1 MKKITPYL
9 FAIAASGITIL
20 LAGTVSV
27 LLVPGNGHG
36 QKVVAPSPQA
46 AEQMAQGVMQAK
58 CAACHG
64 AGASYNSFINFLAF
78 GQLRRDVENAQKA
91 FTMTGANDIRS
102 GVVEYLKMDKV
113 LRTRSMPP
121 TQYTLVHLGTCL
133 TPADIAVLRTRYTQQ
148 GATARMFAP
157 IQPGNN
163 ERDTKGATPISRAMQ
178 EGIRAL
184 GENPLKVRLGHLLF
198 FDPRLSTTN
207 GVSCAS
213 CHDLT
218 LGGTDN
224 KTKSEGV
231 PGGDGTPQLGGVNAP
246 SVYNAAGNIRQFW
259 DGRAANLAEQAGGP
273 PLNPVEMGYA
283 KPEDWALIAG
293 KLAEDPELAA
303 LFSAVYGD
311 AGITGDTITD
321 AIAAFEKCL
330 STPDSDFDRFLR
342 GDEHALTEK
351 QKQGLNDYISYGCVT
366 CHAGSTL
373 GGASFE
379 NINTHADL
387 RAHAGEYEESAFGLA
402 DFTKDAKHKDMF
414 RVPNLRNVALTAP
427 YFHTGTAATL
437 EEAVRIMFQTEA
449 GLEPS
454 KAMVQRV
461 TDFLHAQTGK
471 LGGKPLDMLTQ
482 EDVAPTTSACK
493 LRPAPKCPPPMQADT
508 PGSACVPAQHC
519 TPAAPCCPATAAP
532 APIPTTPAE

>member
-9 FAIAASGITIL
+9 FGIAAAGVTIL

-27 LLVPGNGHG
+27 LLVPGNGHK
-36 QKVVAPSPQA
+36 QNVAAPTPQA
-46 AEQMAQGVMQAK
+46 AEQMARSVMQAK

-64 AGASYNSFINFLAF
+64 ADASYNSFINFLAF
-78 GQLRRDVENAQKA
+78 GQLRRDVENARKA
-91 FTMTGANDIRS
+91 FTMTEANDMRS
-102 GVVEYLKMDKV
+102 GAVDYLKMDKV
-113 LRTRSMPP
+113 LRTRNMPP

-133 TPADIAVLRTRYTQQ
+133 TPEDVAVLRTRYTRQ
-148 GATARMFAP
+148 GALARMFTP
-157 IQPGNN
+157 IQTGNN
-163 ERDTKGATPISRAMQ
+163 RPAAMGGTPIDCAMQ

-207 GVSCAS
+207 EVSCAS

-231 PGGDGTPQLGGVNAP
+231 PGEDGKPQLGGVNAP

-273 PLNPVEMGYA
+273 PLNPVEMGYS
-283 KPEDWALIAG
+283 KPEDWKLIAE

-303 LFSAVYGD
+303 LFSAVYGE
-311 AGITGDTITD
+311 AGITCDTITD

-342 GDEHALTEK
+342 GDEHALTEE
-351 QKQGLNDYISYGCVT
+351 QKQGLDDYVSYGCVT
-366 CHAGSTL
+366 CHAGPTL

-387 RAHAGEYEESAFGLA
+387 RAHAEGYEESAFGLA

-427 YFHTGTAATL
+427 YFHTGTVSTL
-437 EEAVRIMFQTEA
+437 EEAVRIMFQTEI

-461 TDFLHAQTGK
+461 TAFLHAQTGK
-471 LGGKPLDMLTQ
+471 LGGKPLDMLTP
-482 EDVAPTTSACK
+482 EDVAPSVCAYK
-493 LRPAPKCPPPMQADT
+493 LRPVPERPLPAPACPPGPT
-508 PGSACVPAQHC
+508 RVPAPGC
-519 TPAAPCCPATAAP
+519 IPASPCCPATPASAP
-532 APIPTTPAE
+532 AHDTPAE